1 MLNKTT
7 MNAIRNADND
17 TLDAIISMVRARR
30 SMISQE
36 IKGSFSVGDAVFFN
50 DKRGM
55 KVTGTILKI
64 NPKTIRVSTTNGM
77 WKVSPSLLKAS

>member
-7 MNAIRNADND
+7 MNAIRNADNA
-17 TLDAIISMVRARR
+17 TLDAIIDMVRARR

-64 NPKTIRVSTTNGM
+64 NPKTIKVSTNMGL
-77 WKVSPSLLKAS
+77 WKVSPSLLMAA

>member
-7 MNAIRNADND
+7 MNAIRNADNN
-17 TLDAIISMVRARR
+17 TLDAIVEMVKARR
-30 SMISQE
+30 SMISRE
-36 IKGSFSVGDAVFFN
+36 VASSFSVGDAVFFN

-64 NPKTIRVSTTNGM
+64 NPKTIRVSTNNGL

>member
-7 MNAIRNADND
+7 MNAIRNADNA
-17 TLDAIISMVRARR
+17 TLDAIADMVRARR

-64 NPKTIRVSTTNGM
+64 NPKTIKVSTNLGL
-77 WKVSPSLLKAS
+77 WKVSPSLLMAA

>member
-17 TLDAIISMVRARR
+17 TLDAIIDLVRARR
-30 SMISQE
+30 SMISRE
-36 IKGSFSVGDAVFFN
+36 VRSSFSVGDAVFFN

-64 NPKTIRVSTTNGM
+64 NPKTIRVSTPGGL
-77 WKVSPSLLKAS
+77 WKVSPTLLKAA